1 MMKAV
6 KDFFKAYQEGKRTEM
21 ERRRQAV
28 AQWRDEI
35 YNDPDSPVA
44 GNPQGDITVTKF
56 FDYR

>member
-1 MMKAV
+1 MMKAL

-28 AQWRDEI
+28 AERSDEI
-35 YNDPDSPVA
+35 YNDPDSPVVA
-44 GNPQGDITVTKF
+44 NPQGDVTVTEF